1 MKHPANIIIR
11 KAEEQD
17 LSAVYA
23 LIKELAL
30 YENAPDEPS
39 NPIEVFL
46 KDGSGARPKYH
57 VILAESEGSIVGI
70 ALYYLGYSTWK
81 GSMMYL
87 DDLVVNEQYR
97 RHGIGGLLFEALISA
112 AKEHGVQQLRWHVL
126 DWNEPAIA
134 FYKKIGASL
143 DPTWITCKLEKD
155 SLYLS

>member
-1 MKHPANIIIR
+1 MKHPFNIIVR

-30 YENAPDEPS
+30 YENAPDEPT
-39 NPIEVFL
+39 NPLDTFL
-46 KDGSGARPKYH
+46 RDGSGEHPKYH
-57 VILAESEGSIVGI
+57 VILAESEENIVGI

-87 DDLVVNEQYR
+87 DDLVVNEHYR
-97 RHGIGGLLFEALISA
+97 RHGIGRLLLQALISA
-112 AKEHGVQQLRWHVL
+112 AQEHGVQQLRWHVL

-134 FYKKIGASL
+134 FYKNIGASL

-155 SLYLS
+155 RLYLS

>member
-1 MKHPANIIIR
+1 MKHPIHITIR

-39 NPIEVFL
+39 NPLETFL
-46 KDGSGARPKYH
+46 KDGSGPQPKYH
-57 VILAESEGSIVGI
+57 VLLAESEGSVVGI

-97 RHGIGGLLFEALISA
+97 RHGIGRLLLQALVDA
-112 AKEHGVQQLRWHVL
+112 AREHGAQQLRWHVL

-155 SLYLS
+155 VLYMS